1 MAKWRNALFPLQ
13 VIFAAVVFLRK
24 SLYKKGVFSR
34 YTAPVPVI
42 AVGNISTGG
51 TGKTPIVDYL
61 ITKFSKK
68 YRLGILSRGYGRRSK
83 GYVVVTPNATATEV
97 GDEPKMLAQKHPN
110 VAVSVCEHRPNG
122 LMQMLEESPKIDAF
136 FLDDALQ
143 HLRLK
148 PSFKIVLTTFQE
160 PWFSDA
166 LLPVGNLREP
176 ASAAQQANVVVVTK
190 CPAILPEETK
200 KTYAEKLDVLP
211 TQQLFF
217 TTLDYDSKVRGAA
230 ELALE
235 EFIKSPFVLI
245 TGIANPSTLCAFLDE
260 KKATYTHQSFADHH
274 VFTKSEI
281 AALQKRNTPI
291 LTTEKDAVRLA
302 SYNLPQV
309 YTLGIRIRF
318 LEDEEKF
325 LSAISLALDNS
336 IE

>member
-1 MAKWRNALFPLQ
+1 MAKWRKALFPLQ
-13 VIFAAVVFLRK
+13 VIFSAGVFLRK
-24 SLYKKGVFSR
+24 SLYKKGVFLR

-42 AVGNISTGG
+42 VVGNISTGG

-68 YRLGILSRGYGRRSK
+68 YKLGILSRGYGRRSK
-83 GYVVVTPNATATEV
+83 GYVVVTPNTTATEV

-136 FLDDALQ
+136 LLDDALQ

-148 PSFKIVLTTFQE
+148 PSFKIVLTTFQD

-176 ASAAQQANVVVVTK
+176 TSAAQQADVVVVTK
-190 CPAILPEETK
+190 CPAILPEEIK
-200 KTYAEKLDVLP
+200 KIYAEKLDVLP

-217 TTLDYDSKVRGAA
+217 TTLDYDTKVRGAA
-230 ELALE
+230 EMPLE
-235 EFIKSPFVLI
+235 EFIKSPFILL

-260 KKATYTHQSFADHH
+260 KKATYTHQSFPDHH
-274 VFTKSEI
+274 VFTKAEI
-281 AALQKRNTPI
+281 AALQKINSPI

-302 SYNLPQV
+302 PYNVPNL
-309 YTLGIRIRF
+309 YSLGVRVRF
-318 LEDEEKF
+318 LGNEKNF
-325 LSAISLALDNS
+325 LAAVAGAIKN
-336 IE
+336 

>member
-1 MAKWRNALFPLQ
+1 MANWRKALFPLQ
-13 VIFAAVVFLRK
+13 VIFSAGVFLRK
-24 SLYKKGVFSR
+24 SLYKKGVFLR

-42 AVGNISTGG
+42 VVGNISTGG

-68 YRLGILSRGYGRRSK
+68 YKLGILSRGYGRRSK
-83 GYVVVTPNATATEV
+83 GYVVVTPNTTATEV

-122 LMQMLEESPKIDAF
+122 LMQMLEEYPKIDAF

-148 PSFKIVLTTFQE
+148 PSFKIVLTTFQD

-176 ASAAQQANVVVVTK
+176 TSAAQQADVVVVTK
-190 CPAILPEETK
+190 CPATLPEETK

-217 TTLDYDSKVRGAA
+217 TTLDYDTKVRGAA
-230 ELALE
+230 EMPLE
-235 EFIKSPFVLI
+235 EFIKTPFVLI

-260 KKATYTHQSFADHH
+260 KKATYTHQSFPDHH
-274 VFTKSEI
+274 VFTKAEI
-281 AALQKRNTPI
+281 TALQKINSPI

-302 SYNLPQV
+302 PYNVSKL
-309 YTLGIRIRF
+309 YSLGVRVRF
-318 LEDEEKF
+318 LGNEKNF
-325 LSAISLALDNS
+325 LAAVAGAIKN
-336 IE
+336 

>member
-1 MAKWRNALFPLQ
+1 MAKWRKALFPLQ
-13 VIFAAVVFLRK
+13 VILAGAVFLRK
-24 SLYKKGVFSR
+24 SLYKKGFFSR

-42 AVGNISTGG
+42 AIGNISTGG
-51 TGKTPIVDYL
+51 TGKTPMVDYL
-61 ITKFSKK
+61 LNKFSKK
-68 YRLGILSRGYGRRSK
+68 HQLGVLSRGYGRSSK
-83 GYVVVTPNATATEV
+83 GYVAVSSNTTADVV

-122 LMQMLEESPKIDAF
+122 LVQMLEENLKIDAF

-148 PSFKIVLTTFQE
+148 PSFKIVLTTFQD
-160 PWFSDA
+160 PWFSDT

-176 ASAAQQANVVVVTK
+176 ASAAQQADLVVVTK
-190 CPAILPEETK
+190 CPATLPEETK
-200 KTYAEKLDVLP
+200 ITYAEKLDILP

-235 EFIKSPFVLI
+235 EFIKSPFVLL
-245 TGIANPSTLCAFLDE
+245 TGIANPSTLCAFLDD
-260 KKATYTHQSFADHH
+260 KNARYTHQLYPDHH
-274 VFTKSEI
+274 VFTKAEI

-325 LSAISLALDNS
+325 ISTVAKAL
-336 IE
+336 

>member
-1 MAKWRNALFPLQ
+1 MAKWRKALFPLQ
-13 VIFAAVVFLRK
+13 VILAGAVFLRK
-24 SLYKKGVFSR
+24 SLYKKGFFSR

-42 AVGNISTGG
+42 AIGNISTGG
-51 TGKTPIVDYL
+51 TGKTPMVDYL
-61 ITKFSKK
+61 LNKFSKK
-68 YRLGILSRGYGRRSK
+68 HQLGVLSRGYGRSSK
-83 GYVVVTPNATATEV
+83 GYVAVSSNTTADVV

-122 LMQMLEESPKIDAF
+122 LVQMLEENLKIDAF

-148 PSFKIVLTTFQE
+148 PSFKIVLTTFQD
-160 PWFSDA
+160 PWFSDT

-176 ASAAQQANVVVVTK
+176 ASAAQQADVVVVTK
-190 CPAILPEETK
+190 CPATLPEETK
-200 KTYAEKLDVLP
+200 KTYAEKLDILP

-235 EFIKSPFVLI
+235 EFIKSPFVLL
-245 TGIANPSTLCAFLDE
+245 TGIANPSTLCAFLDD
-260 KKATYTHQSFADHH
+260 KNARYTHQLYPDHH
-274 VFTKSEI
+274 VFTKAEI

-325 LSAISLALDNS
+325 ISTVAKAL
-336 IE
+336 

>member
-1 MAKWRNALFPLQ
+1 M
-13 VIFAAVVFLRK
+13 
-24 SLYKKGVFSR
+24 GVFSR

-61 ITKFSKK
+61 LTKFSKNHQ
-68 YRLGILSRGYGRRSK
+68 LGVLSRGYGRSTK
-83 GYVVVTPNATATEV
+83 GYVAVTSNTTADEV

-122 LMQMLEESPKIDAF
+122 LLQMLEESSKIDAF

-148 PSFKIVLTTFQE
+148 PSFKIVLTTFQD
-160 PWFSDA
+160 PWFSDT

-176 ASAAQQANVVVVTK
+176 ASATQQANVIVVTK
-190 CPAILPEETK
+190 CPATLTEKTK
-200 KTYAEKLDVLP
+200 KTYAVKLGVLP

-217 TTLDYDSKVRGAA
+217 TTLDYDTKVRGST
-230 ELALE
+230 EIPFE
-235 EFIKSPFVLI
+235 EFTKTPFVLL

-260 KKATYTHQSFADHH
+260 KKATYTHQSFPDHH
-274 VFTKSEI
+274 VFTKAEI
-281 AALQKRNTPI
+281 AALQKSNTPI

-302 SYNLPQV
+302 PYNLPQL
-309 YTLGIRIRF
+309 YTLGIRVRF
-318 LEDEEKF
+318 LDDEEKF
-325 LSAISLALDNS
+325 LSAVSLALGNS
-336 IE
+336 SE

>member
-1 MAKWRNALFPLQ
+1 MAVWKKALFPFQ
-13 VIFAAVVFLRK
+13 IVFAGAVFLRK

-42 AVGNISTGG
+42 AIGNISTGG
-51 TGKTPIVDYL
+51 TGKTPMVDYL
-61 ITKFSKK
+61 LTKFSKNHQ
-68 YRLGILSRGYGRRSK
+68 LGILSRGYGRRSK
-83 GYVVVTPNATATEV
+83 GYLAVTPNTTADMV

-110 VAVSVCEHRPNG
+110 IVVSVCEHRPNG
-122 LMQMLEESPKIDAF
+122 LIQMLEDHPKIDAF

-148 PSFKIVLTTFQE
+148 PSFKIVLTTFQD
-160 PWFSDA
+160 PWFSDT

-176 ASAAQQANVVVVTK
+176 ASSAQQADVVVVTK
-190 CPAILPEETK
+190 CPATLAEETK
-200 KTYAEKLDVLP
+200 KVYADKLDVLP
-211 TQQLFF
+211 SQQLFF
-217 TTLDYDSKVRGAA
+217 TTLDYDTKVHGTS
-230 ELALE
+230 EMTLK
-235 EFIKSPFVLI
+235 EFIKKPFVLL

-281 AALQKRNTPI
+281 ARLQKSNIPI

-302 SYNLPQV
+302 SQKIPQLF
-309 YTLGIRIRF
+309 TLGIRVRF

-325 LSAISLALDNS
+325 LSAVANIL
-336 IE
+336 